1 MPPVAGAYPISG
13 VGKLP
18 NVTIAHPG
26 EVWSDQRA
34 LGNIVPGA
42 AIIPVDIAGKKGK
55 KQIAAGDAPDRRQVA
70 VALRQ
75 VEVPDIN
82 PGSQYSVALGP
93 NEIVNLLI
101 ADGDYL

>member
-1 MPPVAGAYPISG
+1 VHTPSG

-34 LGNIVPGA
+34 QGNIVPGA
-42 AIIPVDIAGKKGK
+42 AIIPVNIAGKKGK

-82 PGSQYSVALGP
+82 PARSTASPSGRTRSSTC
-93 NEIVNLLI
+93 
-101 ADGDYL
+101 